1 VQREQITIQ
10 DAHEP
15 NLPGVLAIFNEI
27 IAQSTAVFIDQPL
40 SLDEL
45 RSWYRA
51 KRDKGLPVLIATDAV
66 GIAGFAALAPFRDRP
81 CYRHSQ
87 ELSVHVRAD
96 ARGRGIGSQ
105 LLVAIEVAARAAS
118 THVLVASIDAANAG
132 SIRLHERAG
141 FTQVGHMPQ
150 VGRKFGRWLDLVLM
164 QKVLRVSV
172 EE

>member
-1 VQREQITIQ
+1 MQREQITIQ
-10 DAHEP
+10 DACEQD
-15 NLPGVLAIFNEI
+15 LPVILAIFNEI

-45 RSWYRA
+45 RSWYRT

-66 GIAGFAALAPFRDRP
+66 GIAGFASLSPFRDRS

-105 LLVAIEVAARAAS
+105 LLVAIEIAARTYGS
-118 THVLVASIDAANAG
+118 HVLIAGMDAANAQ

-141 FTQVGHMPQ
+141 FTQVAHMPQ

-164 QKVLRVSV
+164 QRVLGPDGER
-172 EE
+172 